1 MMSVVPF
8 RWQGSTRATQVRDLV
23 LARSQEWLKQWSAG
37 PASLNVVLLS
47 DPSGPESMASDRWY
61 RVEAMDGTMHLRTA
75 GNAAEQLGCRLAGVV
90 SPDAQALARGVGNR
104 ALADLAKFVS
114 GSDGAAAAMDEKPAN
129 AILQARSGV
138 VALRWSM
145 DGVAVDLYVDA
156 KWCDAMVPRQRA
168 SGEKLVARSQA
179 ILPAQITLHAEL
191 DLGDAA
197 LEDTL
202 TLRPGE
208 IIKTN
213 VPLDRSISVRSQT
226 GETLFTGALV
236 AADGHRAVR
245 CTHNPRG

>member
-1 MMSVVPF
+1 MAVVPF
-8 RWQGSTRATQVRDLV
+8 RWQGMTRAKQVCDLV
-23 LARSQEWLKQWSAG
+23 LARSQEWLKQWSAT
-37 PASLNVVLLS
+37 PATLNVIVLPDQS
-47 DPSGPESMASDRWY
+47 APESMASDRWY
-61 RVEAMDGTMHLRTA
+61 RIEAPDGTMHLRTA
-75 GNAAEQLGCRLAGVV
+75 GNAIEQLGCRLAGVV
-90 SPDAQALARGVGNR
+90 SPDARALARGVGNR
-104 ALADLAKFVS
+104 ALADLAKSLS
-114 GSDGAAAAMDEKPAN
+114 GSDGAPTAMDAKPAN

-145 DGVAVDLYVDA
+145 EGVTAELYFDA
-156 KWCDAMVPRQRA
+156 QWCDAVLPRQRP
-168 SGEKLVARSQA
+168 SGDKLAARSEA
-179 ILPAQITLHAEL
+179 ILPAQVTLHAEL

-213 VPLDRSISVRSQT
+213 VPLDRSISVRSQA

-245 CTHNPRG
+245 CSHNPRG

>member
-1 MMSVVPF
+1 MSVIPF
-8 RWQGSTRATQVRDLV
+8 RWQGVTRATQVRDLV
-23 LARSQEWLKQWSAG
+23 LARSQEWLKQWSVA
-37 PASLNVVLLS
+37 PATLNVVLS
-47 DPSGPESMASDRWY
+47 DPSSPESMASDRWY
-61 RVEAMDGTMHLRTA
+61 RIEAQDGTLHLRTA

-90 SPDAQALARGVGNR
+90 SPDAQALARGVGSR
-104 ALADLAKFVS
+104 ALADLAKSLS
-114 GSDGAAAAMDEKPAN
+114 GSDGAPIAMDVKPTN

-145 DGVAVDLYVDA
+145 EGVTADVYLDA
-156 KWCDAMVPRQRA
+156 KWCDAMLPRQRP
-168 SGEKLVARSQA
+168 SGEKLVARSEA
-179 ILPAQITLHAEL
+179 IQPAQVTLHAEL

-213 VPLDRSISVRSQT
+213 VPLDRLISVRSQT
-226 GETLFTGALV
+226 GETLFTGTLV

-245 CTHNPRG
+245 YTRNPRG